1 MLEDS
6 IHRTVRSRFG
16 YVEKKDGTHVFEST
30 LLLPPMGYKEL
41 VSSHND
47 NFLGGYDCWVFTLL
61 GGNGLRVEVARGRGG
76 RP

>member
-1 MLEDS
+1 MVHLDAILIS
-6 IHRTVRSRFG
+6 SLYYTR
-16 YVEKKDGTHVFEST
+16 EKKDGTHVFEST